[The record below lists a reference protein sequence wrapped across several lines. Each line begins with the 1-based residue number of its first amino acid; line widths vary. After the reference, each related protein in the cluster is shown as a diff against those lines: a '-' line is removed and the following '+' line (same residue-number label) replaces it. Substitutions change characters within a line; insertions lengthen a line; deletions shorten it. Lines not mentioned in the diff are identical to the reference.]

1 MFTNRRL
8 LATLGIVIF
17 LIGMIIGIA
26 FVAITTW
33 GNLEAYWFFPSRIA
47 TSGIRGL
54 SCPIMMTPG
63 ETGVI
68 TLHVHNPHDFV
79 IRPTIL
85 STISSGYYIDEANF
99 TKQNLVLDPG
109 DSYIARWE
117 FTEMDAVYDRFVM
130 ARVESRIPYPTTR
143 LQGSCSVYV
152 MNLPGVSSVLIM
164 IVGSAICAAFSL
176 GGLYLW
182 RKYHNERSE
191 ANLHTTRGMYMLF
204 VIVAVGVTSSFLRI
218 WMLSLVSL
226 VAALVLLV
234 STLTLIS
241 YTSPG
246 DTKASL

>member
-1 MFTNRRL
+1 MFTKKRL
-8 LATLGIVIF
+8 LATVGIVIF
-17 LIGMIIGIA
+17 LIGMIIGIV
-26 FVAITTW
+26 FVGITTW

-54 SCPIMMTPG
+54 SCPIMVTPG

-68 TLHVHNPHDFV
+68 TLHVRNPNDFV
-79 IRPTIL
+79 MRPTIL

-99 TKQNLVLDPG
+99 TKQNLVLDAG

-117 FTEMDAVYDRFVM
+117 FTEESAVYDRFVM
-130 ARVESRIPYPTTR
+130 ARIESRTPYPTAR
-143 LQGSCSVYV
+143 LQGSCAVYV

-164 IVGSAICAAFSL
+164 IVGSAMCAALSL
-176 GGLYLW
+176 VGLYLW
-182 RKYHNERSE
+182 RKYHNERSV
-191 ANLHTTRGMYMLF
+191 ANLHATRGMYLLF
-204 VIVAVGVTSSFLRI
+204 AIVAVGIASSFLRI
-218 WMLSLVSL
+218 WLVSLVSL

-241 YTSPG
+241 YTSSG